1 MRLTSEQILAIKK
14 TAHQV
19 LGQDARVTLF
29 GSRVNDALKGGDI
42 DLLFEVDRAV
52 DNRAVVMG
60 ALYAS
65 LISSLGDR
73 KIDVLFKDAAT
84 PMAPVMAMA
93 HQTGVVL

>member
-1 MRLTSEQILAIKK
+1 MHLTSEQILAIKK

-73 KIDVLFKDAAT
+73 KIDVLFKDAVT

>member
-1 MRLTSEQILAIKK
+1 MRLTSEQILAIKQ

-19 LGQDARVTLF
+19 LGQDSRVTLF
-29 GSRVNDALKGGDI
+29 GSRVNDAMRGGDI

-65 LISSLGDR
+65 LIKSLGDR
-73 KIDVLFKDAAT
+73 KIDILFKDAAT
-84 PMAPVMAMA
+84 PIAPVMAKA

>member
-19 LGQDARVTLF
+19 LGQDVRVTLF

-73 KIDVLFKDAAT
+73 KIDVLFKDAVT
-84 PMAPVMAMA
+84 PMAPDMAMA

>member
-19 LGQDARVTLF
+19 LGQDVRVTLF

-52 DNRAVVMG
+52 GNRALVMG

-73 KIDVLFKDAAT
+73 KIDVLFKDAVT

>member
-19 LGQDARVTLF
+19 LGQDVRVTLF

-52 DNRAVVMG
+52 DNRALVMG

-73 KIDVLFKDAAT
+73 KIDVLFKDAVT
-84 PMAPVMAMA
+84 PMAPGMAMA

>member
-1 MRLTSEQILAIKK
+1 MRLTPEQILAIKK
-14 TAHQV
+14 TAHLV
-19 LGQDARVTLF
+19 LRQDSRVTLF
-29 GSRVNDALKGGDI
+29 GSRLHDELRGGDI

-65 LISSLGDR
+65 WVSSLGER

-93 HQTGVVL
+93 HQTGVVV